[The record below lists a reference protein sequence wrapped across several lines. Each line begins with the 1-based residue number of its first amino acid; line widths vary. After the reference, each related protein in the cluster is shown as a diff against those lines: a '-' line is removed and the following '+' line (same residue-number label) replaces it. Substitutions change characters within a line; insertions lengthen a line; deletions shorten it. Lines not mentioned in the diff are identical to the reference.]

1 MHVSSSGNSTSLGPV
16 RAALVLIATLLAG
29 CGGGFGAGN
38 STSPGSTPNISQ
50 QTSYRIVGTI
60 GTPFMATLSNT
71 RSSWRLSGAIPMS
84 IVVVNDKPPDRILV
98 TKLSNDSRLLSVEII
113 TGFNVKVL
121 ASTVDRYG
129 VAVGAVPVGA
139 PAQQL
144 TAFASPANPDVRF
157 YVNGPAVTIY
167 DALIEDETQGNVVQ
181 SRAPSVILFDS
192 PNSNS
197 SGRVDGIFN
206 EVNSLGPF
214 SIDLVIDGSLVA
226 TARGGTSATLK
237 ANTP

>member
-1 MHVSSSGNSTSLGPV
+1 M
-16 RAALVLIATLLAG
+16 RKAALVLCLAVVAG

-38 STSPGSTPNISQ
+38 ATSPGSTPNISQ

-60 GTPFMATLSNT
+60 GTPFVATLSNT
-71 RSSWRLSGAIPMS
+71 RSSWVLSGAIPMS
-84 IVVVNDKPPDRILV
+84 IVVVNDKLPDRILV
-98 TKLSNDSRLLSVEII
+98 TKLSNDSNLLSVEII

-129 VAVGAVPVGA
+129 VAVGAVPLGQ

-144 TAFASPANPDVRF
+144 IAFSPPADPDVRF
-157 YVNGPAVTIY
+157 YVNGPAVTVY
-167 DALIEDETQGNVVQ
+167 DALIEDQVQGNVVQ

-192 PNSNS
+192 PNSNAA
-197 SGRVDGIFN
+197 GRVDGIFN
-206 EVNSLGPF
+206 EVNGFGPF
-214 SIDLVIDGSLVA
+214 SIDLVIDHAVA
-226 TARGGTSATLK
+226 AVARGGISATLK